1 MKALIQRV
9 KEASVVVDSKTTGAI
24 KQGILIFL
32 GISHEDDKREIEA
45 LVDKIVNLRIFEN
58 EGKRMDLSVKDLGG
72 ELLVVSQF
80 TLCANL
86 KKGRRPDFTQAADPG
101 KAKELYDLFVEECRK
116 TELKV
121 ETGEFAAMMDVSLVN
136 DGPVTFLLDS
146 KDLLR

>member
-9 KEASVVVDSKTTGAI
+9 KEASVVVDGETTGAI
-24 KQGILIFL
+24 EKGILIFL
-32 GISHEDDKREIEA
+32 GITHEDGPREIEA

-58 EGKRMDLSVKDLGG
+58 DGKRMDFSIKDLGG
-72 ELLVVSQF
+72 DLLVVSQF
-80 TLCANL
+80 TLYGSL
-86 KKGRRPDFTQAADPG
+86 KKGRRPDFGDAANPE
-101 KAKELYDLFVEECRK
+101 KAKELYNLFVEECRK

-121 ETGEFAAMMDVSLVN
+121 ETGEFAAMMDVSLIN